1 MQRELGSRVGPDGR
15 PTASVHLCSMCATPT
30 AREVRPRQRNDT
42 HVLGSDWNLS
52 SAPPLS
58 EGTNDKGGNYGSR
71 SFTVGDRYTHPDHPS
86 HLALRRAPLNDRAIQ
101 FIVLKR
107 EGKWLV
113 KSKDLER
120 VFSVQREAVD
130 AAIRFANDSGKE
142 GKPGVVLF
150 QKSKS
155 KFEKIW
161 TYGQSPYPPARSD
174 LPTVSRTPEKLA
186 DALS

>member
-1 MQRELGSRVGPDGR
+1 M
-15 PTASVHLCSMCATPT
+15 TAL
-30 AREVRPRQRNDT
+30 
-42 HVLGSDWNLS
+42 
-52 SAPPLS
+52 
-58 EGTNDKGGNYGSR
+58 
-71 SFTVGDRYTHPDHPS
+71 
-86 HLALRRAPLNDRAIQ
+86 IQ

-107 EGKWLV
+107 KGKWVV

-120 VFSVQREAVD
+120 IFSVQQEAVD

-161 TYGQSPYPPARSD
+161 TYGQSPYPPPRSD
-174 LPTVSRTPEKLA
+174 LPMVSRMIPDTRRESGHSRSAVPCQVRTSA
-186 DALS
+186 RPGTALIDVIGASECSRRQPIILRGRRLTAQRWRSEEFGGERPSP

>member
-1 MQRELGSRVGPDGR
+1 
-15 PTASVHLCSMCATPT
+15 MCATSISP
-30 AREVRPRQRNDT
+30 RKSRPRQRNDT

-58 EGTNDKGGNYGSR
+58 ERTNDIGGNYGSR
-71 SFTVGDRYTHPDHPS
+71 SFAVVDRHTYPDHPS
-86 HLALRRAPLNDRAIQ
+86 HLALRRAPLNTAPIQ

-107 EGKWLV
+107 EGKWLLV

-142 GKPGVVLF
+142 GKPGVAFAKPNLRRF
-150 QKSKS
+150 GHT
-155 KFEKIW
+155 ERAPIRRP
-161 TYGQSPYPPARSD
+161 GRIYPWCPERRSRKNWRTCWARRACHH
-174 LPTVSRTPEKLA
+174 RT
-186 DALS
+186 D

>member
-1 MQRELGSRVGPDGR
+1 M
-15 PTASVHLCSMCATPT
+15 TAL
-30 AREVRPRQRNDT
+30 
-42 HVLGSDWNLS
+42 
-52 SAPPLS
+52 
-58 EGTNDKGGNYGSR
+58 
-71 SFTVGDRYTHPDHPS
+71 
-86 HLALRRAPLNDRAIQ
+86 IQ

-107 EGKWLV
+107 KGKWVV

-120 VFSVQREAVD
+120 IFSVQQEAVD

-161 TYGQSPYPPARSD
+161 TYGQSPYPPPRSD
-174 LPTVSRTPEKLA
+174 LTPRERSQRVWRRARSLARKCRSHCRRDERDLPHNPSEEDRNRRPGTRSAYRRPPRARHAVPARSRPPGTRRPCAPRARDSSFRSLRY
-186 DALS
+186 SVFGCNRR